1 MEFLGN
7 SVLEKKKSM
16 LIVNHGG
23 YVLRQNENASFNSET
38 NQHYLYLL
46 LIKSWLIC

>member
-7 SVLEKKKSM
+7 CVLEKKSL
-16 LIVNHGG
+16 LIVIHGG
-23 YVLRQNENASFNSET
+23 YVLRQNENASLNSET

-46 LIKSWLIC
+46 LIKS